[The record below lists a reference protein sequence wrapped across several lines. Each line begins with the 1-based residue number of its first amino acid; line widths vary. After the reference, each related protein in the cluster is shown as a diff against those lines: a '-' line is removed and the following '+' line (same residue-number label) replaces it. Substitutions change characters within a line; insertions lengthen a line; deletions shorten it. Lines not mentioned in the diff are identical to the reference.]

1 MDDDSKMR
9 LMKERILGSYAWQ
22 RDIIKPLSEEF
33 ECTTDELE
41 EVFFKLFGMS
51 TLEAFHSTFESAY
64 DICLAQKFNAD
75 LRLCWFVG
83 TLEIISEK
91 ESDKLKEK
99 LVGEVKS
106 GKSYEDVL
114 KEGQLELF
122 ELLKEK
128 SDY

>member
-41 EVFFKLFGMS
+41 EVFFKLFDMS
-51 TLEAFHSTFESAY
+51 TLEAFHSTFETAQ
-64 DICLAQKFNAD
+64 DFCLAQKFNAD

-91 ESDKLKEK
+91 ESDELKER
-99 LVGEVKS
+99 LIDEVKS
-106 GKSYEDVL
+106 GKAYEDVL

-128 SDY
+128 SEY

>member
-22 RDIIKPLSEEF
+22 RDIIKPLSEGF
-33 ECTTDELE
+33 ECTPDELE
-41 EVFFKLFGMS
+41 DVFFKLFDMS

-83 TLEIISEK
+83 TLEIITEN
-91 ESDKLKEK
+91 ESDQLKQR
-99 LVGEVKS
+99 LVDEVKS
-106 GKSYEDVL
+106 GKAYEDVL

-128 SDY
+128 SDL

>member
-33 ECTTDELE
+33 ECTPDELE
-41 EVFFKLFGMS
+41 DVFFKLFDMS

-83 TLEIISEK
+83 TLEIITEN
-91 ESDKLKEK
+91 ESDQLKQR
-99 LVGEVKS
+99 LVDEVKS
-106 GKSYEDVL
+106 GKAYEDVL

-128 SDY
+128 SDL